1 MDMDQQAAVKALGE
15 ERSEEALWNCVV
27 AFQGCPFP
35 TYSGLGFQYR
45 LKKGRNGDYTREL
58 FIDRRENSKSLA
70 WSSIR
75 MAFRAVREVGAV
87 VDRPKALGDI
97 RGVTYI
103 YALFYRF
110 GLIDVP
116 EAVRQTME
124 GTQ

>member
-1 MDMDQQAAVKALGE
+1 MDMDQQAAVKALRE
-15 ERSEEALWNCVV
+15 EWSEEALWNCVV
-27 AFQGCPFP
+27 AWLPILDIFR
-35 TYSGLGFQYR
+35 LAFQYR

-75 MAFRAVREVGAV
+75 MAFRAVREIGAV

-124 GTQ
+124 GTE